1 MYNKIFWKTHK
12 SYKSLEKWNLCIVSQ
27 YISKQVVEVWKMVD
41 NMTVKRQYVTLEF
54 YKAKKNK
61 SGGLE
66 NRWFKIASFLFTKMS
81 DF

>member
-1 MYNKIFWKTHK
+1 
-12 SYKSLEKWNLCIVSQ
+12 
-27 YISKQVVEVWKMVD
+27 MVD

-54 YKAKKNK
+54 YKAKKKKK

>member
-1 MYNKIFWKTHK
+1 
-12 SYKSLEKWNLCIVSQ
+12 
-27 YISKQVVEVWKMVD
+27 MVD

-54 YKAKKNK
+54 YKAKKK

-81 DF
+81 DV

>member
-1 MYNKIFWKTHK
+1 
-12 SYKSLEKWNLCIVSQ
+12 
-27 YISKQVVEVWKMVD
+27 MVD